1 LLPCDPRLEESA
13 VLPFTREQ
21 FFGIFAQYNATLWP
35 AQWVTYA
42 LGLAMILAVLR
53 RARSA
58 HRLVPA
64 GLAAMWLWTGVAY
77 HGVFF
82 SSINP
87 AAFAFAAL
95 FVLQAAVFAHAAVLG
110 GRLSYASS
118 HTPSAWLGWALI
130 AYAGVAYPLIGL
142 ALGHTAAE
150 LPMFGATPCPLTLF
164 TLGLLLLAKPPAPR
178 WPLVIPFV
186 WSLVGGSAAF
196 LLGVAQDWVL
206 LLGALVVPLIVL
218 RDRSL
223 LRNGPSG
230 STRQVGQ
237 PPAGT
242 QRQHG

>member
-1 LLPCDPRLEESA
+1 M
-13 VLPFTREQ
+13 LPFTREQ
-21 FFGIFAQYNATLWP
+21 FFGIFAQYNAALRP
-35 AQWVTYA
+35 AQWVAYA
-42 LGLAMILAVLR
+42 LGLAMILEVLR

-87 AAFAFAAL
+87 VAFAFAAL
-95 FVLQAAVFAHAAVLG
+95 FVLQAAAFAHMAVLG
-110 GRLSYASS
+110 GSLSFASS

-130 AYAGVAYPLIGL
+130 AYASVAYPLVGL
-142 ALGHTAAE
+142 ALGHTAAQ

-164 TLGLLLLAKPPAPR
+164 TLGLLLLAKPPVPR

-206 LLGALVVPLIVL
+206 LLGALVVPLMVL
-218 RDRSL
+218 RDRPL
-223 LRNGPSG
+223 VRDGPSG
-230 STRQVGQ
+230 SARQVGAQ
-237 PPAGT
+237 PQ
-242 QRQHG
+242 QRAARGP